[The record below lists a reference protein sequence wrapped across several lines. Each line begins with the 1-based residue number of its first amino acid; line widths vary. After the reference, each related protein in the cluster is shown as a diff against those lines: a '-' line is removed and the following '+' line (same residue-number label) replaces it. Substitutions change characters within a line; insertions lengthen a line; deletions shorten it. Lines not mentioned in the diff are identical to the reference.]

1 MSYSRS
7 AFSHRRSGCK
17 IEDGAPS
24 CPVKAPMTGQQTQH
38 RVVASIGLSSGA
50 ARVCFSTGPKLS
62 LAPAS
67 VPLSIEDT
75 EIK

>member
-1 MSYSRS
+1 
-7 AFSHRRSGCK
+7 
-17 IEDGAPS
+17 
-24 CPVKAPMTGQQTQH
+24 MTGQQTQP
-38 RVVASIGLSSGA
+38 RVVAPVGLSSGA

-67 VPLSIEDT
+67 VPLSIGDT